1 MFRPLSKKKKKKPF
15 KAYLKKIMQIFFD
28 DFSVYG
34 NKNLGHDLP
43 CEEIQTLFINN
54 QLPNVK

>member
-1 MFRPLSKKKKKKPF
+1 MFL
-15 KAYLKKIMQIFFD
+15 D

-43 CEEIQTLFINN
+43 CEEIQTLFIGY
-54 QLPNVK
+54 

>member
-1 MFRPLSKKKKKKPF
+1 MQMFL
-15 KAYLKKIMQIFFD
+15 D

-43 CEEIQTLFINN
+43 CEEIQTLFIGY
-54 QLPNVK
+54 